1 VDKLTTYRKLITRLL
16 SELSD
21 LSNRC
26 PTPGVES
33 VCAFDEERDQY
44 LLLTVG
50 WHGNRR
56 ASGTTLHL
64 RIRGGKIWVEEDWTE
79 DGIANALLR
88 AGVPNDDIIL
98 AFQAPD
104 MRKFTQFATP

>member
-1 VDKLTTYRKLITRLL
+1 MDKLTTYRKLITRLL

-44 LLLTVG
+44 LLLSIG

-56 ASGTTLHL
+56 ASGVRSTPDNVGWSLRVR
-64 RIRGGKIWVEEDWTE
+64 RIRGLDSLHPTT
-79 DGIANALLR
+79 L
-88 AGVPNDDIIL
+88 PTIL
-98 AFQAPD
+98 PAQ
-104 MRKFTQFATP
+104 ATPWPQTRRSIPRRLKPTC